1 MEKLQALIHFK
12 QKQKAVCTK
21 RSCDIIFM
29 QRKLYDFDFKKPSV
43 GHVLN
48 KIIVI

>member
-12 QKQKAVCTK
+12 QKRPFALRAHVTSFLWK
-21 RSCDIIFM
+21 RKF
-29 QRKLYDFDFKKPSV
+29 YDFAFKKPSV
-43 GHVLN
+43 GHILN